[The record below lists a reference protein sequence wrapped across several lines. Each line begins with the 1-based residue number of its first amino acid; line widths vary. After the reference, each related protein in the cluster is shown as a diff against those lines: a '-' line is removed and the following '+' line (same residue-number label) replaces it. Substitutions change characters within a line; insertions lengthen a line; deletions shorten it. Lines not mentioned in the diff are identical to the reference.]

1 MSNHV
6 SINLF
11 ITRRKKEMEFIVD
24 QLGKPVVKIAVVIG
38 VVAIIGVLVAAN
50 GPVAT
55 AFSSLMDKIVNLV

>member
-1 MSNHV
+1 
-6 SINLF
+6 
-11 ITRRKKEMEFIVD
+11 MEFIVD

-38 VVAIIGVLVAAN
+38 VVAIIGVLVGTN